1 MKRAILS
8 LTILCLIVFESM
20 AQITGSGTIAS
31 PYRGINAGDFTIS
44 GIKYFDSNLGVSA
57 GTLKLQP
64 GTRLISTNKYACI
77 IISGTG
83 SIDARGASYN
93 SITISA
99 DTDIDGLIG
108 ETSDF
113 WGNISITSTGSGTF
127 DYCTIENGRRTRF
140 QYLGGA
146 IYIGSGSV
154 SINHSIIRNSSA
166 YYGGGIYANAGTS
179 PTITNTLIYNNAS
192 TYNGGAIYMAAGS
205 SPVIS
210 SSLFRN
216 NKASSTT
223 LKGGAIAVYSATPV
237 IVNSTIVYSESSAT
251 DGRSIYLEDSPD
263 ATIVNTVIWGGS
275 SHIGLSGTPSSVFD
289 YCAIEGES
297 YTGCLNLNS
306 SNTASDGPNFTDPGA
321 GLFTLT
327 YLSPLRDSGT
337 DSYPGISIPAT
348 DFIGSGRV
356 YVTDMGAYEMIYSR
370 WHGGTT
376 AWGTS
381 TNWDGGFVPGSRN
394 IVIPS
399 GISTYPVSSPGPTFT
414 LSSGLEMI
422 IEPGAQA
429 TFTSLTNN
437 GTIELHSDESAI
449 ASLIT
454 DSYSG
459 TGGNI
464 NVDLYLTGSSA
475 SELWHYIT
483 APVTVSK
490 TVFTSI
496 EPDLLASYDESKVLT
511 DVIDGWQWHDGYEGT
526 TSFEQLEARK
536 GYDVSVSE
544 NTTMVFQNL
553 KSLTTSIGTINLP
566 FSGSGGDTTIHG
578 YSLLGNSLTCGIN
591 WDMIS
596 VSDADYVRDAYY
608 IRTATGEEA
617 SYVDNVSTN
626 GATAHIAP
634 LQGFFVKT
642 RAEGTS
648 LTIPAAAREH
658 NAAPRFKSAQTI
670 PLIRLTLSSATSRDE
685 MVVRFE
691 PKATMNFDREYDAGK
706 LFTHTSTGVKI
717 FSVMRGE
724 DYSINSI
731 PWPGRKISI
740 PLTVIIPETG
750 TVKISRSQLQA
761 ISNYNIVLT
770 DRIAGRNIDLT
781 ELSGYSFSAVAGT
794 LTDRFTLTISPVEK
808 AVPAIPEKETEVTGS
823 SLKIYSA
830 TGRVCILPQGN
841 EWSDAGAKVR
851 IFDITGRMIMAS
863 NDESLNSG
871 ELKEYFPSS
880 GGGLLIVEVI
890 TGGKR
895 YLEKVVLTK

>member
-1 MKRAILS
+1 
-8 LTILCLIVFESM
+8 
-20 AQITGSGTIAS
+20 
-31 PYRGINAGDFTIS
+31 
-44 GIKYFDSNLGVSA
+44 
-57 GTLKLQP
+57 
-64 GTRLISTNKYACI
+64 
-77 IISGTG
+77 
-83 SIDARGASYN
+83 
-93 SITISA
+93 
-99 DTDIDGLIG
+99 
-108 ETSDF
+108 
-113 WGNISITSTGSGTF
+113 
-127 DYCTIENGRRTRF
+127 
-140 QYLGGA
+140 
-146 IYIGSGSV
+146 
-154 SINHSIIRNSSA
+154 
-166 YYGGGIYANAGTS
+166 
-179 PTITNTLIYNNAS
+179 
-192 TYNGGAIYMAAGS
+192 
-205 SPVIS
+205 
-210 SSLFRN
+210 
-216 NKASSTT
+216 
-223 LKGGAIAVYSATPV
+223 
-237 IVNSTIVYSESSAT
+237 
-251 DGRSIYLEDSPD
+251 
-263 ATIVNTVIWGGS
+263 
-275 SHIGLSGTPSSVFD
+275 
-289 YCAIEGES
+289 
-297 YTGCLNLNS
+297 
-306 SNTASDGPNFTDPGA
+306 
-321 GLFTLT
+321 
-327 YLSPLRDSGT
+327 
-337 DSYPGISIPAT
+337 
-348 DFIGSGRV
+348 
-356 YVTDMGAYEMIYSR
+356 
-370 WHGGTT
+370 
-376 AWGTS
+376 
-381 TNWDGGFVPGSRN
+381 
-394 IVIPS
+394 
-399 GISTYPVSSPGPTFT
+399 
-414 LSSGLEMI
+414 MI

-437 GTIELHSDESAI
+437 GTIELHSDASAI

-464 NVDLYLTGSSA
+464 NVDLYLTGSAA

-490 TVFTSI
+490 TVFTNI
-496 EPDLLASYDESKVLT
+496 EPELLASYDESKVLT